1 MTHLKIPFFGKY
13 QHHYFWLFNQAIK
26 TNVEACRGHENEFP
40 RFSLFLMLKIAIFRR
55 EAKAF
60 LTPIIYHYA
69 QKCYLK
75 YSSKTTSFPEK
86 YQCPFNFPDF
96 SHIIVIWI
104 LNKTTR
110 HFPEKISSPFQFPQF
125 FTHCILSAKME

>member
-60 LTPIIYHYA
+60 LTPIVYHYA
-69 QKCYLK
+69 Q
-75 YSSKTTSFPEK
+75 
-86 YQCPFNFPDF
+86 N
-96 SHIIVIWI
+96 VIS
-104 LNKTTR
+104 NTR
-110 HFPEKISSPFQFPQF
+110 QKPQVSPKNISALSISPIFH
-125 FTHCILSAKME
+125 TLL